1 MTKDPGASDR
11 EGRGSRAA
19 AAAEVAAAVADA
31 HRREWAFVLA
41 ATVRLTRDLDLA
53 EECVQDAYARA
64 LTAWANEGIPTR
76 PGGWLT
82 TVARNR
88 ALDLLRRDATLRRS
102 LPLLLE
108 DETEPSPEEGL
119 FASPGSLLGP
129 ANRGPAAWR
138 SVRLPFGDAAQA
150 RPVGD
155 LSELP
160 VVPGAADDRLR
171 LIFICC
177 HPALAPE
184 ARVALT
190 LRLLCGL
197 TTVEVARA
205 FLVAETTMAARITRA
220 KKKIAAAR
228 IPYRL
233 PPAQELPERVDAVL
247 TVVHLLFTTG
257 HTAPVGADLVRR
269 DLVERA
275 VDLARMLRL
284 LLPDDPD
291 VAGLLALILLT
302 DARTAGRVGPDGR
315 LLLLAE
321 QDRAQWDRAAIDEGL
336 GLVRAALVRR
346 GSRPGPARLP
356 GRFPLMAAIAAVH
369 SGSPSWADTDWRE
382 IVGLYDLLA
391 HRWPSPVVA
400 LNRAVAVGFADGP
413 AAGLAALDE
422 LAAEPQ
428 LAGYGYLPAA
438 RADFLRSLG
447 RIAEARLAYE
457 EALLLTE
464 NTVERDFLTG
474 RLAELGR

>member
-1 MTKDPGASDR
+1 M
-11 EGRGSRAA
+11 
-19 AAAEVAAAVADA
+19 
-31 HRREWAFVLA
+31 
-41 ATVRLTRDLDLA
+41 
-53 EECVQDAYARA
+53 
-64 LTAWANEGIPTR
+64 
-76 PGGWLT
+76 
-82 TVARNR
+82 
-88 ALDLLRRDATLRRS
+88 
-102 LPLLLE
+102 
-108 DETEPSPEEGL
+108 
-119 FASPGSLLGP
+119 
-129 ANRGPAAWR
+129 
-138 SVRLPFGDAAQA
+138 
-150 RPVGD
+150 
-155 LSELP
+155 
-160 VVPGAADDRLR
+160 VPGAADDRLR

-346 GSRPGPARLP
+346 GPRPGPGPARLP

-438 RADFLRSLG
+438 RADFLRSIG
-447 RIAEARLAYE
+447 RVAEARLAYE
-457 EALLLTE
+457 EALMLTE
-464 NTVERDFLTG
+464 NKVERDFLTG

>member
-1 MTKDPGASDR
+1 MTEDPSPGASDR

-41 ATVRLTRDLDLA
+41 ATVRVTRDLDLA

-64 LTAWANEGIPTR
+64 LTAWAGEGIPTR

-119 FASPGSLLGP
+119 LASPGSLHGP
-129 ANRGPAAWR
+129 ANRGPAGW
-138 SVRLPFGDAAQA
+138 LPARAARA
-150 RPVGD
+150 RPAGD

-160 VVPGAADDRLR
+160 MVPGAADDRLR

-220 KKKIAAAR
+220 KKKITAAR

-257 HTAPVGADLVRR
+257 HTAPAGADLVRR

-346 GSRPGPARLP
+346 GPRPGPGPARLP

-369 SGSPSWADTDWRE
+369 SASPSWADTDWRE

-447 RIAEARLAYE
+447 RVTEARLSYE
-457 EALLLTE
+457 EALMLTE
-464 NTVERDFLTG
+464 NKVERDFLAG